1 MDELLI
7 TKSEL
12 ETAIHAVEY
21 ILKQPIDEIDLTDT
35 IPVSDEVADSNNV
48 FKGKLSIL
56 FVDIRKSTDLTD
68 ELKSKKMVKIYRSF
82 IRMAI
87 QAIRYSGGYTRQF
100 IGDGV
105 MGVFQGSANS
115 EQTII
120 SFQKP

>member
-1 MDELLI
+1 MI

-12 ETAIHAVEY
+12 ETAIHAVGN

-35 IPVSDEVADSNNV
+35 IPVSDEAADSNNV

-68 ELKSKKMVKIYRSF
+68 ELKSKKMVKIYRFF

-87 QAIRYSGGYTRQF
+87 QAIRYSGGYMCCIVTYRSCNF
-100 IGDGV
+100 REI
-105 MGVFQGSANS
+105 
-115 EQTII
+115 TLR
-120 SFQKP
+120 